1 MKSKTYEEFVDKFKP
16 KLTTDDCYTPPV
28 VFEAV
33 KAWACNE
40 YGIDPGSVVRPFWPG
55 GDYEHFDYPDGCTV
69 IDNPPFSILS
79 KICHFYAE
87 HGIKF
92 FLFAPALFIT
102 SSNYN
107 VGVTVIACGADV
119 EYANGA
125 VVGTSFITN
134 CNGDLV
140 ARTAP
145 TLFDAVEAAVKAN
158 REKTKRK
165 IPKYVY
171 PDNVITTA
179 MLNKYTKYGI
189 DFSIRRGECVFVRQL
204 DSQIDRNKA
213 IYGSGLLVS
222 DAKAAEK
229 AAAEK
234 AVAEKAAAEVWALSE
249 RERAI
254 IDTLV

>member
-1 MKSKTYEEFVDKFKP
+1 MKSKTYEEFVNKFKH

-28 VFEAV
+28 VYEAV
-33 KAWACNE
+33 KSWACNE
-40 YGIDPGSVVRPFWPG
+40 YGIDPDSIVRPFWPG

-69 IDNPPFSILS
+69 LDNPPFSILS
-79 KICHFYAE
+79 KICRFYAE

-92 FLFAPALFIT
+92 FLFAPAFVIA

-107 VGVTVIACGADV
+107 AGAKSIACGVGV

-125 VVGTSFITN
+125 VVNTSFLTN
-134 CNGDLV
+134 CNGDVV

-145 TLFDAVEAAVKAN
+145 TLFDAVNAAVKAN
-158 REKTKRK
+158 NENVKREL
-165 IPKYVY
+165 PKYVY
-171 PDNVITTA
+171 PDNVITAA
-179 MLNKYTKYGI
+179 MLNKYAKYGI
-189 DFSIRRGECVFVRQL
+189 DFSIRRGECVLVSRL
-204 DSQIDRNKA
+204 DSQVGRKKT
-213 IYGSGLLVS
+213 IYGRGLLVS

-234 AVAEKAAAEVWALSE
+234 AAAEVWTLSE

-254 IDTLV
+254 IGTLV

>member
-28 VFEAV
+28 VYEAV

-40 YGIDPGSVVRPFWPG
+40 YGIDPDSIVRPFWPG
-55 GDYEHFDYPDGCTV
+55 GDYEHFDYPDRCTV
-69 IDNPPFSILS
+69 LDNPPFSILI
-79 KICHFYAE
+79 KICRFYAE

-92 FLFAPALFIT
+92 FLFAPALVV
-102 SSNYN
+102 SSINA
-107 VGVTVIACGADV
+107 GATVIACGVGV

-125 VVGTSFITN
+125 VVNTSFLTN
-134 CNGDLV
+134 CNGDVV

-145 TLFDAVEAAVKAN
+145 TLFDAVNAAVKAN
-158 REKTKRK
+158 NENVKREL
-165 IPKYVY
+165 PKYVY
-171 PDNVITTA
+171 PDNVITAA

-204 DSQIDRNKA
+204 DSQIDRNKT

-222 DAKAAEK
+222 GAKAAEK

-234 AVAEKAAAEVWALSE
+234 AAAEVWTLSE